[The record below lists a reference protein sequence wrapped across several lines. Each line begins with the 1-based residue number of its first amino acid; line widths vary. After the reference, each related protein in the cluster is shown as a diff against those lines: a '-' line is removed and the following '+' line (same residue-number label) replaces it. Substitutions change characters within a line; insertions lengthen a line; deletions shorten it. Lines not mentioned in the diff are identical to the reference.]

1 MSSLRKSGNERI
13 LELFFWK
20 VGGRVGVIFVTGL
33 SGVGKTSVLQRLH
46 HEGYYVVD
54 TDNHGFTKKV
64 ASGEGEE
71 IVWDE
76 EKISHLIERRRHT
89 HLILSGCYS
98 NQGGF
103 YKSFDYVVLLEA
115 PLNVMLDRVNKR
127 KTNPYGKHPDERKAI
142 IESFTHVLPKLRAG
156 ADVVIDTSKVGIS
169 ETADRLKSLMILA
182 HQVRI

>member
-1 MSSLRKSGNERI
+1 MKRFLSKL
-13 LELFFWK
+13 LEK
-20 VGGRVGVIFVTGL
+20 VGDRVGVIFITGL
-33 SGVGKTSVLQRLH
+33 SGVGKTSVLQRLGN
-46 HEGYYVVD
+46 EGYDVVD
-54 TDNHGFTKKV
+54 TDDHGYTKKI
-64 ASGEGEE
+64 ATGEGDE

-76 EKISHLIERRRHT
+76 EKISHLIERKKHP

-98 NQGGF
+98 NQGKF

-115 PLNVMLDRVNKR
+115 GLDLMLDRVIKR

-142 IESFTHVLPKLRAG
+142 IESFTHVLPKLQAN

-169 ETADRLKSLMILA
+169 QTADRLKSLMILS

>member
-1 MSSLRKSGNERI
+1 M
-13 LELFFWK
+13 
-20 VGGRVGVIFVTGL
+20 TGL
-33 SGVGKTSVLQRLH
+33 SGVGKTSVLQRLEN
-46 HEGYYVVD
+46 EGYHVVD
-54 TDNHGFTKKV
+54 TDNHGYTKKV
-64 ASGEGEE
+64 TTGEGEE

-76 EKISHLIERRRHT
+76 EKISHLIERKRHT

-98 NQGGF
+98 NQGKF

-115 PLNVMLDRVNKR
+115 ALDVMLDRVNQR
-127 KTNPYGKHPDERKAI
+127 ETNPYGKSPKERKEI

-169 ETADRLKSLMILA
+169 DATDCLKSLMILS